1 MWGEPL
7 TGTWERTFSLT
18 NLSTKRQRIA
28 VLARMETRGHLRDF
42 LCWRVTDSVIDTTAS
57 EALHEEPEAGNLHIR
72 VCEG

>member
-1 MWGEPL
+1 MWREPL
-7 TGTWERTFSLT
+7 TGNMGENFEFT

-57 EALHEEPEAGNLHIR
+57 EALP
-72 VCEG
+72 